1 MGRKRLVLLG
11 PPGAGKGTQ
20 AKVIAVKTGLV
31 HLSTGDILRDEVS
44 RGSQLGQEAKQWM
57 DRGDLVP
64 DKLITDMIEGEISK
78 VDGFILD
85 GFPRTITQAKALEE
99 VTPVDIA
106 INIVLSRDDV
116 IKRLSSRRTCRDC
129 GTIYNSLFSPP
140 RVDGRCD
147 MCDGE
152 LSQRSDD
159 HPGVI
164 RKRFDVY
171 TRQTAPLIDLYRKQ
185 GTLQE
190 IDGNLPPEEV
200 LERIM
205 ALLVNDC
212 SENSY

>member
-20 AKVIAVKTGLV
+20 AKMIAVETGLV

-64 DKLITDMIEGEISK
+64 DKLIIDMIEGRIAK
-78 VDGFILD
+78 ADGFILD
-85 GFPRTITQAKALEE
+85 GFPRTITQAKALGE
-99 VTPVDIA
+99 VTPIDIA
-106 INIVLSRDDV
+106 INIVLSRDEV
-116 IKRLSSRRTCRDC
+116 IKRLSSRRVCRDC
-129 GTIYNSLFSPP
+129 GRICNLLFSPP
-140 RVDGRCD
+140 RIDGRCD
-147 MCDGE
+147 ICGGE
-152 LSQRSDD
+152 LLQRSDD
-159 HPGVI
+159 HPEVI

-171 TRQTAPLIDLYRKQ
+171 TRQTAPLIDSYRRQ
-185 GTLQE
+185 GTLQG
-190 IDGNLPPEEV
+190 IDGNLPPEKV

-205 ALLVNDC
+205 ALFANDC

>member
-20 AKVIAVKTGLV
+20 AKMIAVETGLV

-64 DKLITDMIEGEISK
+64 DKLIIDMIEGRIAK
-78 VDGFILD
+78 ADGFILD
-85 GFPRTITQAKALEE
+85 GFPRTITQAKALGE
-99 VTPVDIA
+99 VTPIDIA
-106 INIVLSRDDV
+106 INIVLSRDEV
-116 IKRLSSRRTCRDC
+116 IKRLSSRRVCRDC
-129 GTIYNSLFSPP
+129 GRICNLLFSPP
-140 RVDGRCD
+140 RIDGRCD
-147 MCDGE
+147 ICGGE
-152 LSQRSDD
+152 LLQRSDD
-159 HPGVI
+159 HPELI

-171 TRQTAPLIDLYRKQ
+171 TRQTAPLIDSYRRQ
-185 GTLQE
+185 GTLQG
-190 IDGNLPPEEV
+190 IDGNLPPEKV

-205 ALLVNDC
+205 ALFANDC

>member
-20 AKVIAVKTGLV
+20 AKMIAVKTGLV

-64 DKLITDMIEGEISK
+64 DKLIIDMIEGRIAK
-78 VDGFILD
+78 ADGFILD
-85 GFPRTITQAKALEE
+85 GFPRTITQAKALGE
-99 VTPVDIA
+99 VTPIDIA
-106 INIVLSRDDV
+106 INIVLSRDEV
-116 IKRLSSRRTCRDC
+116 IKRLSSRRVCRDC
-129 GTIYNSLFSPP
+129 GRICNLLFSPP
-140 RVDGRCD
+140 RIDGRCD
-147 MCDGE
+147 ICGGE
-152 LSQRSDD
+152 LLQRSDD
-159 HPGVI
+159 HPEVI

-171 TRQTAPLIDLYRKQ
+171 TRQTAPLIDSYRRQ
-185 GTLQE
+185 GTLQG
-190 IDGNLPPEEV
+190 IDGNLPPEKV

-205 ALLVNDC
+205 ALFANDC